1 MSFQDDMD
9 RFLSKVHSRERTL
22 YRRCCEHAAM
32 SIVNGS
38 PITGAPGQPVRFG
51 DLKKSWRYRIR
62 GKRNFR
68 IESDSPYAGVIE
80 DNRRGARL
88 HSKVGGFHSVKLTRL
103 GWKRIVEY
111 ELKAMGLGP
120 GDGNDIPNLTS
131 IGQMR
136 NSRGQFRR
144 RLIPGLMSRG

>member
-1 MSFQDDMD
+1 MSFEQDMA

-22 YRRCCEHAAM
+22 YRRCCEHVAM
-32 SIVNGS
+32 SVINGS
-38 PITGAPGQPVRFG
+38 PITGAPGQPVALG
-51 DLKKSWRYRIR
+51 HLKRSWKYRIQ
-62 GKRNFR
+62 GKRRFR

-88 HSKVGGFHSVKLTRL
+88 RSKVGGFHSVKLTKL
-103 GWKRIVEY
+103 GWKRIVDY

-120 GDGNDIPNLTS
+120 GDGNDLPNLS
-131 IGQMR
+131 FIGQMR

-144 RLIPGLMSRG
+144 RLIPGLRSG